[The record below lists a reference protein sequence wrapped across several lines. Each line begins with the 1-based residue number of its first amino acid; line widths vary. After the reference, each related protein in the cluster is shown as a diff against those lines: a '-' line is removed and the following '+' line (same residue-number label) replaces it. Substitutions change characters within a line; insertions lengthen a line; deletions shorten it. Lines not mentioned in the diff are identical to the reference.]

1 MQLYSR
7 SGVSSLKDILEILRK
22 KENDHKSRTGFTFFA
37 DLWMLQD
44 EYLLDLIDFVKQ
56 NEVNVE
62 NDFLKQLKKISYEK
76 LTHIQ
81 SKIEIFNF
89 PSVQRAELERWY
101 EKDKSDLLTKVNTD
115 SIAEYKRKFK
125 NRLISN
131 YYSIG
136 NDSITLKIVYAKALS
151 YEHLLENVIY
161 LDICEYLFD
170 KYKRD
175 YALENFDYRSLIVSD
190 DVKVELEKIY
200 GGSALCKY
208 GLFKLDL
215 ETQVIMNNEELPYI
229 FDQNNQSDYLM
240 LNPKDKRVIEV
251 FQDLI
256 DKGYVND
263 ISFKISSVDKFLL
276 ALEDAKYGQKFSL
289 NLKELPDLSVFYDLH
304 NHDDHLWIY
313 VRKEKNNKFSIT
325 FEETIEDLFFDKNEN
340 VITNLIHLEVT
351 NENGIDVISHID
363 HEYIIYAM
371 DTYINRLDDSSVKGE
386 YKIKTF
392 KIDNAMIPLDYKF
405 YNCNVLYHI
414 VHECMEKKSLVKEYF
429 ENLA

>member
-1 MQLYSR
+1 M
-7 SGVSSLKDILEILRK
+7 KNILEILRK
-22 KENDHKSRTGFTFFA
+22 KENSHKSRTGFTFFA

-44 EYLLDLIDFVKQ
+44 EYLLDLIDFVKK
-56 NEVNVE
+56 NEIKVE
-62 NDFLKQLKKISYEK
+62 SDFLKQLKKSSREK
-76 LTHIQ
+76 LDYIQ
-81 SKIEIFNF
+81 SKVEVFNF
-89 PSVQRAELERWY
+89 PSIQRAELERWY
-101 EKDKSDLLTKVNTD
+101 EKDKSDLLAKVNTD
-115 SIAEYKRKFK
+115 SIDGYACKYKKE
-125 NRLISN
+125 LISN

-136 NDSITLKIVYAKALS
+136 NNSITLKVIYAKALA
-151 YEHLLENVIY
+151 YENLFENAVY
-161 LDICEYLFD
+161 LNISEYLFD
-170 KYKRD
+170 KYKID
-175 YALENFDYRSLIVSD
+175 YALENFDYKSLMVSD
-190 DVKVELEKIY
+190 DVKSKLKEIY
-200 GGSALCKY
+200 GSSALCKY
-208 GLFKLDL
+208 SLFKLDL
-215 ETQVIMNNEELPYI
+215 ENQVIMNKEEFPYI

-263 ISFKISSVDKFLL
+263 ISFKISSVEKFLV

-289 NLKELPDLSVFYDLH
+289 NLEDLPDLSVFYDLH

-351 NENGIDVISHID
+351 NENGLDVISHID

-371 DTYINRLDDSSVKGE
+371 DTYINRLDNSSVKGE

-392 KIDNAMIPLDYKF
+392 KIDNAAIPLDYKF

-414 VHECMEKKSLVKEYF
+414 VYECMEKKSLVKEYF